1 VKARNR
7 TIQLVILAVIAVIG
21 LFTIVSNLSSGPAK
35 YPQVGEKAPD
45 FTLTGL
51 DGKAHML
58 SELKGKTVIL
68 NFWGTYCEPC
78 KREMP
83 ALQKQYDKWK
93 AQGVEYVG
101 SNIGENAITVRGFLD
116 QYKLTLPVWL
126 DQDQAVR
133 KKYGVS
139 EYPTTFFIAADG
151 RIAKK
156 QVGEM
161 NEAFI
166 DSTLAELVKK

>member
-1 VKARNR
+1 VNTRNR
-7 TIQLVILAVIAVIG
+7 TIQIVILAVIALVG
-21 LFTIVSNLSSGPAK
+21 LFTIISNLSSGPAH

-51 DGKAHML
+51 DGKTHKL
-58 SELKGKTVIL
+58 SELQGKAVIL

-83 ALQKQYDKWK
+83 ALQRAYEKWQG
-93 AQGVEYVG
+93 QGVAYVG
-101 SNIGENAITVRGFLD
+101 SNIGENAITVRGFLE

-133 KKYGVS
+133 KTYGVS
-139 EYPTTFFIAADG
+139 EYPTTFFIAPDG

-161 NEAFI
+161 DDAFI
-166 DSTLAELVKK
+166 ESALSALVKK